1 MQSVVHLPG
10 SMESECCNAC
20 VDVECLVQVVDQRSM
35 QLALN
40 FCHESNN
47 PYFRLC
53 YNSLGAFG
61 TVNHLHFQVQIVATP
76 LLE

>member
-1 MQSVVHLPG
+1 MEPDVGNTVVDD
-10 SMESECCNAC
+10 AC
-20 VDVECLVQVVDQRSM
+20 LMQVVDQRSM

-61 TVNHLHFQVQIVATP
+61 TVNHLHFQVRHFWICCTQAGVG
-76 LLE
+76 L

>member
-1 MQSVVHLPG
+1 
-10 SMESECCNAC
+10 
-20 VDVECLVQVVDQRSM
+20 M

-61 TVNHLHFQVQIVATP
+61 TVNHLHFQVCS
-76 LLE
+76 